1 MAQCLSSLGPIPS
14 QPLDFVGSSE
24 DSALKTSES
33 EKDIEYKRDGD
44 SGMESMFGRMNGL
57 LVKTEW
63 KKLLKS
69 SAFSVSL
76 VALESFKNTVAG
88 MELFLLREHT

>member
-1 MAQCLSSLGPIPS
+1 MKVRTTVVCPAMLCPS
-14 QPLDFVGSSE
+14 NGDVLATPL
-24 DSALKTSES
+24 S
-33 EKDIEYKRDGD
+33 EKDIEHKQDGD

-76 VALESFKNTVAG
+76 HSCT
-88 MELFLLREHT
+88 

>member
-33 EKDIEYKRDGD
+33 EEDIEHKQDGD

-57 LVKTEW
+57 LVHEDRMEKIV
-63 KKLLKS
+63 KQL
-69 SAFSVSL
+69 AFSVSL
-76 VALESFKNTVAG
+76 VALE
-88 MELFLLREHT
+88 

>member
-1 MAQCLSSLGPIPS
+1 MAQCLSSLGLIPS

-33 EKDIEYKRDGD
+33 EKDIEHKQDGD

-63 KKLLKS
+63 KKNAKE
-69 SAFSVSL
+69 FSFLS
-76 VALESFKNTVAG
+76 VASCT
-88 MELFLLREHT
+88 

>member
-33 EKDIEYKRDGD
+33 EKDIEHKQDGD
-44 SGMESMFGRMNGL
+44 S
-57 LVKTEW
+57 VHVW
-63 KKLLKS
+63 
-69 SAFSVSL
+69 
-76 VALESFKNTVAG
+76 
-88 MELFLLREHT
+88 

>member
-1 MAQCLSSLGPIPS
+1 MAQCLSSLGLIPS

-24 DSALKTSES
+24 DSALKTSEC
-33 EKDIEYKRDGD
+33 EKDIEHKQDGD

-63 KKLLKS
+63 KKNAKE
-69 SAFSVSL
+69 FSFLS
-76 VALESFKNTVAG
+76 VASCT
-88 MELFLLREHT
+88 

>member
-33 EKDIEYKRDGD
+33 EKDIGHKQDGD
-44 SGMESMFGRMNGL
+44 SGMESMFGRMNVQSDRGATSGL
-57 LVKTEW
+57 
-63 KKLLKS
+63 
-69 SAFSVSL
+69 
-76 VALESFKNTVAG
+76 NQH
-88 MELFLLREHT
+88 RPHPHH

>member
-33 EKDIEYKRDGD
+33 EKDIEHKQDGD

-88 MELFLLREHT
+88 MELFLLRERT

>member
-1 MAQCLSSLGPIPS
+1 
-14 QPLDFVGSSE
+14 
-24 DSALKTSES
+24 
-33 EKDIEYKRDGD
+33 
-44 SGMESMFGRMNGL
+44 MFGRMNGL

-76 VALESFKNTVAG
+76 VALEPFKNTVAG
-88 MELFLLREHT
+88 MELFLLRERT

>member
-1 MAQCLSSLGPIPS
+1 
-14 QPLDFVGSSE
+14 
-24 DSALKTSES
+24 
-33 EKDIEYKRDGD
+33 
-44 SGMESMFGRMNGL
+44 MESIFDRMNEL

-76 VALESFKNTVAG
+76 VTFESFKNTVAG
-88 MELFLLREHT
+88 MELFLLIQL